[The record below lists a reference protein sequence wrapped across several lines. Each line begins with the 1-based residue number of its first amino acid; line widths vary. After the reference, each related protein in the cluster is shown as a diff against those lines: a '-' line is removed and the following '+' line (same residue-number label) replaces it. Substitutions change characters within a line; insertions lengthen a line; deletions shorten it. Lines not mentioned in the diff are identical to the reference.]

1 MNTLKAIALERKTII
16 SQLMPDTC
24 RIYPRTGGVTQDH
37 GITTPVPPTA
47 RTWRTVAGTPILDV
61 PCRADLSR
69 AFRPDKLREQAT
81 EVDEYN
87 LELPFD
93 MVFDPTDYIIIT
105 YKGLPNRF
113 EIRKVKDISNWDASI
128 ECVID
133 QSGTTFDYP

>member
-1 MNTLKAIALERKTII
+1 MNTLKQITLERNTII
-16 SQLMPDTC
+16 KHLLPDTC
-24 RIYPRTGGVTQDH
+24 RIYSRNGGVTMDH
-37 GITTPVPPTA
+37 GTPHQVAPTA
-47 RTWRTVAGTPILDV
+47 RTWRLDANNDPILDV

-69 AFRPDKLREQAT
+69 AFRPDKLKQQAT

-93 MVFDPTDYIIIT
+93 MVFDPTDYVVIN
-105 YKGLPNRF
+105 YKGIDNRF

-133 QSGTTFDYP
+133 QSSVT